1 MKTPARTSPSLAVAV
16 LAAIGLSLVAATGAH
31 ARTLDSGIVRLDGSA
46 AHVTD
51 KRDAFTD
58 GANATGKRD
67 PFTDGA
73 RVTDKRDPFLDGA
86 HGAQPVDPWRDGA

>member
-1 MKTPARTSPSLAVAV
+1 MKPASRTSLPLAVSV
-16 LAAIGLSLVAATGAH
+16 LAAIGLSLAAATGAH
-31 ARTLDSGIVRLDGSA
+31 ARTLDSGIVRLGGSA

-51 KRDAFTD
+51 KRDMFTD
-58 GANATGKRD
+58 GARITDKRD

-86 HGAQPVDPWRDGA
+86 HGTQSVDPWRDGA